1 MDPKLSDLLAS
12 IGELLANLT
21 DLSPEQLSALTD
33 QLSQAIDALSSSDAT
48 DAVVASAGT
57 LADAAERVAAERTRR
72 EGLVASAADQVGRA
86 RGALRRPTPV
96 AISRV
101 VASAAGH
108 RDPERERPTEGGT
121 GALVASLTAGAD
133 RNNSQVHGVDQ
144 LAELFDAQ
152 VRAARSMK
160 PASDGERVVVA
171 SSRWEYPADR
181 DLRGARNDPQM
192 ASDIIE
198 AAVQP
203 IVASGGI
210 CRPVNVDYAIPVWG
224 TADRPIRDSLPS
236 FQATRGGL
244 HFIAPVAFDMGTYG
258 AGVSIWTA
266 PNDATPGGA
275 NTGVNS
281 TRTVTDAVT
290 AVGTTLTSATAAF
303 TYADVGRSVAGGSI
317 PTGTTILS
325 VQSATQ
331 ATLSAAATA
340 AANGV
345 TVAVSGLGTG
355 PTTKPALE
363 MNCGSE
369 MEVLVE
375 AIPQILNVSN
385 MRARF
390 SPEVVAQALHYLNV
404 AHAVTAEVELLR
416 QMRAFAKHV
425 SGVQKFGIARDVLT
439 TLDLVAAYTRDRYR
453 LPDSTMLRVVLKRW
467 VRSAIR
473 ADLAKA
479 AFPFEDDTAASLAV
493 TDAQIDAWF
502 AARNV
507 VATWALDDDTGTQN
521 FGAQGAGTASVPVAL
536 NGWPATTRMLVYPEG
551 TYQFLDGGQLDLGVT
566 RDSTLNAVNKFQIFS
581 ESFEGVAPRGFEAV
595 DFSCAF
601 VSNGASAGTVAP
613 S

>member
-1 MDPKLSDLLAS
+1 MDPKLVDLLAS

-33 QLSQAIDALSSSDAT
+33 QLAEAIDALGGSDAT
-48 DAVVASAGT
+48 DAVVASINSV
-57 LADAAERVAAERTRR
+57 ADAAEQVGAERARR
-72 EGLVASAADQVGRA
+72 EGLVASASDLVGRA

-96 AISRV
+96 PIAQV
-101 VASAAGH
+101 TASAAA
-108 RDPERERPTEGGT
+108 RRNPERERPTEGRA
-121 GALVASLTAGAD
+121 GALVASLTAGGD
-133 RNNSQVHGVDQ
+133 PNSQVHGVDQ

-152 VRAARSMK
+152 HRAARSMK
-160 PASDGERVVVA
+160 PGSDGERVIVA

-181 DLRGARNDPQM
+181 DLRHARNDPQK
-192 ASDIIE
+192 ATDLVE

-210 CRPVNVDYAIPVWG
+210 CRPVAVDFAIPTWG

-244 HFIAPVAFDMGTYG
+244 HFVAPTAFDMNTYG
-258 AGVSIWTA
+258 AGISIWTNA
-266 PNDATPGGA
+266 NDVTPGGA
-275 NTGVNS
+275 GTGP
-281 TRTVTDAVT
+281 
-290 AVGTTLTSATAAF
+290 
-303 TYADVGRSVAGGSI
+303 GG
-317 PTGTTILS
+317 
-325 VQSATQ
+325 V
-331 ATLSAAATA
+331 
-340 AANGV
+340 
-345 TVAVSGLGTG
+345 GTG

-363 MNCGSE
+363 ITCGTE
-369 MEVLVE
+369 TEVLVE
-375 AIPQILNVSN
+375 AIPQILNVGN

-390 SPEVVAQALHYLNV
+390 NPEQLTQAITYLGM
-404 AHAVTAEVELLR
+404 AHSVTAEVELLR

-425 SGVQKFGIARDVLT
+425 SGTQKFGIARDVLT
-439 TLDLVAAYTRDRYR
+439 TLDLITAYTRDRYR

-473 ADLAKA
+473 ADLTKA

-507 VATWALDDDTGTQN
+507 VATWAFDDDTGTQN
-521 FGAQGAGTASVPVAL
+521 FAAQGAGTASVPVAL

-551 TYQFLDGGQLDLGVT
+551 TYQFLDGGQLDLGVV
-566 RDSTLNAVNKFQIFS
+566 RDSTLNAQNKMQLFA
-581 ESFEGVAPRGFEAV
+581 ETFEAVAPRGFEAL
-595 DFSCAF
+595 DFTAAF

>member
-1 MDPKLSDLLAS
+1 MDPKLVDLLAS

-21 DLSPEQLSALTD
+21 DLSPEQLASLTE
-33 QLSQAIDALSSSDAT
+33 LVSQAIDALSSSDAT
-48 DAVVASAGT
+48 DAVVASINT
-57 LADAAERVAAERTRR
+57 VADAAEQVGAERARR
-72 EGLVASAADQVGRA
+72 ESLVASAGDLVGRA
-86 RGALRRPTPV
+86 RGALHRPTPV
-96 AISRV
+96 AISQV
-101 VASAAGH
+101 VASAAGR
-108 RDPERERPTEGGT
+108 RDPERERPTEGRA
-121 GALVASLTAGAD
+121 GALVASLTAGGD
-133 RNNSQVHGVDQ
+133 PDSQVHGVDQ

-152 VRAARSMK
+152 HRAARSMK
-160 PASDGERVVVA
+160 PGSDGERVIVA
-171 SSRWEYPADR
+171 SARWEYPADR
-181 DLRGARNDPQM
+181 DLRGARNDPQK
-192 ASDIIE
+192 ASDLVE

-203 IVASGGI
+203 IVASGGT
-210 CRPVNVDYAIPVWG
+210 CRPVAVDFAIPTWG

-244 HFIAPVAFDMGTYG
+244 HFVAPVAFDQSVYG

-266 PNDATPGGA
+266 PNDVNPGGA

-303 TYADVGRSVAGGSI
+303 SYADVGRSVSGGSI
-317 PTGTTILS
+317 PAGATVAS
-325 VQSATQ
+325 VQSATA

-345 TVAVSGLGTG
+345 TVTVSGVGTG

-363 MNCGSE
+363 ITCGTE
-369 MEVLVE
+369 TEVLVE
-375 AIPQILNVSN
+375 AIPQILNVGN

-390 SPEVVAQALHYLNV
+390 NPEVLSQALHYLGM

-425 SGVQKFGIARDVLT
+425 SGVQRFGIARDVLT
-439 TLDLVAAYTRDRYR
+439 ALDLITAYTRDRYR
-453 LPDSTMLRVVLKRW
+453 LPDTTVLRVVLKRW
-467 VRSAIR
+467 IKNAIR
-473 ADLAKA
+473 ADIAKA
-479 AFPFEDDTAASLAV
+479 AFPYEGGDAYTSLAV

-507 VATWALDDDTGTQN
+507 VATWAFDDDTGSQN

-536 NGWPATTRMLVYPEG
+536 NGWPATTRMLVFPEG
-551 TYQFLDGGQLDLGVT
+551 TFQFLDGGQLDLGVT
-566 RDSTLNAVNKFQIFS
+566 RDSTLNAQNKMQLFA
-581 ESFEGVAPRGFEAV
+581 ETFEGVAPRGFEAL
-595 DFSCAF
+595 DFTAAF

-613 S
+613 V